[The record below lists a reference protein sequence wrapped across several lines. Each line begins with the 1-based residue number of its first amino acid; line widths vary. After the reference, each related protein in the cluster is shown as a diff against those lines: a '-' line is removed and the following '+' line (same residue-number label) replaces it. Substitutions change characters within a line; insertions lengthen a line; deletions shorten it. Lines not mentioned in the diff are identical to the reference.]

1 MSDQKFNV
9 RQGKIYYADFPET
22 VGSVQK
28 GIRPVVITQN
38 NFLNRNS
45 TTYVCICLCSG
56 YQSAQTT
63 EPAEACTASETE
75 RTSEAVHGHGRTASD
90 GGSEAAP
97 ELPLQSRLVNI
108 PGDPPCTSAL

>member
-38 NFLNRNS
+38 NFLNRIS
-45 TTYVCICLCSG
+45 TTICLCSG

-63 EPAEACTASETE
+63 GPAGACAAAEAE
-75 RTSEAVHGHGRTASD
+75 RTAEAVHGHGGTASD
-90 GGSEAAP
+90 CGSEAAP
-97 ELPLQSRLVNI
+97 ELPLQSQLVNI
-108 PGDPPCTSAL
+108 PGDPPCNPAL